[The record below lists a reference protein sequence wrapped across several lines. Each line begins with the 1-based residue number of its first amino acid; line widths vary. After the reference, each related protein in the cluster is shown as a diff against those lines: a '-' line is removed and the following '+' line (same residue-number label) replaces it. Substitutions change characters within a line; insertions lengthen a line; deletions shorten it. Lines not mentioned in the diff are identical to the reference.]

1 MPPAP
6 PAACAACSD
15 IYGERCVILGGVHGV
30 VESLF
35 RRFTRNGMRSA
46 CRRAAAP
53 ARAGR
58 ARPNLAAMA
67 STPVPVADVL
77 TPSPFL
83 PPVPPPYRLSRSD
96 EEAFRQSVESITG
109 PITRIISREG
119 MLGVYNSFS
128 DEGERRW
135 VRDSGVCVDGFVWG
149 GGHQW
154 SMWSARPCIA
164 GCVATCVQPH
174 TPPSRLPA
182 ALPPADKKIFEQAY
196 SASFG
201 PAMDICYEI
210 YEDVAW

>member
-135 VRDSGVCVDGFVWG
+135 VRDSGVCVDGWVG
-149 GGHQW
+149 GGAPVVYVVCA
-154 SMWSARPCIA
+154 SMHRWVCRYLC
-164 GCVATCVQPH
+164 ATTH
-174 TPPSRLPA
+174 TTFPLACCPA
-182 ALPPADKKIFEQAY
+182 PRRQ
-196 SASFG
+196 
-201 PAMDICYEI
+201 
-210 YEDVAW
+210 EDL